1 MFDLQFDAHFK
12 SDCVTEDEIDNCK
25 RDIENIKLLN
35 FIVYN
40 IYIYIVNVILLFI
53 PSGLCI

>member
-12 SDCVTEDEIDNCK
+12 SDCVTEDEVDNGK

>member
-12 SDCVTEDEIDNCK
+12 SDCVTEDEVDNCK

-40 IYIYIVNVILLFI
+40 IYIY
-53 PSGLCI
+53 S